1 MSLNRR
7 IILSATLVMLIFIS
21 LTALTLERA
30 FYDSAESALRD
41 RMTSSLYAL
50 MAAAEVD
57 ESGLIMPTD
66 ELDALLGL
74 PSSGVYAFVT
84 SKAGKTLWR
93 SSSVLGANPPPPFAL
108 DRGEKR
114 YSKSRV
120 GDVDYFTLANG
131 VNWAPEA
138 DALALTFIMSTD
150 LSSFKRQIVYYRAT
164 LWGWLLGMALLL
176 LLSQALILRWGL
188 RPLRKVGDE
197 LSNIESGKQER
208 IEDKYPLEIS
218 RLTDNIN
225 ILLEHE
231 REHKARYRNALGD
244 LAHSLK
250 TPLAVLQSSLAETN
264 FPREVGFV
272 IIDAFEEQIQRMN
285 TIVEY
290 QLQRAATAGST
301 GIGQQ
306 IDVETAVTRLTDSLL
321 KVHKDR
327 QYILEVNVE
336 PSLVFKG
343 DEGYLMEILGNL
355 LDNAFKWCKKRIVI
369 TADHKGKKLNIRI
382 EDDGPGMEPEQVQQL
397 LKRGMRADENMPGHG
412 IGLSIVH
419 NIVRAYR
426 GKLEIQRSELG
437 GVAVTVVL

>member
-84 SKAGKTLWR
+84 SKTGETLWR
-93 SSSVLGANPPPPFAL
+93 SSSVLGANPPPPFVL
-108 DRGEKR
+108 DRGETR
-114 YSKSRV
+114 FSKSRV
-120 GDVDYFTLANG
+120 DDVDYFILANG

-150 LSSFKRQIVYYRAT
+150 LDSFKRQIIYYRAT

-250 TPLAVLQSSLAETN
+250 TPLAVLQSSLAGKDQE
-264 FPREVGFV
+264 

-306 IDVETAVTRLTDSLL
+306 IDVEAAVTRLTDSLL
-321 KVHKDR
+321 KVYKDR

-343 DEGYLMEILGNL
+343 DEGDLMEILGNL
-355 LDNAFKWCKKRIVI
+355 LDNAFKWCRQRIVI
-369 TADHKGKKLNIRI
+369 SAEHKGKKLNIRI
-382 EDDGPGMEPEQVQQL
+382 EDDGSGMKAEQVQEL
-397 LKRGMRADENMPGHG
+397 LKRGMRADETMPGHG

-426 GKLEIQRSELG
+426 GKMEIQRSELG
-437 GVAVTVVL
+437 GVAVIVML